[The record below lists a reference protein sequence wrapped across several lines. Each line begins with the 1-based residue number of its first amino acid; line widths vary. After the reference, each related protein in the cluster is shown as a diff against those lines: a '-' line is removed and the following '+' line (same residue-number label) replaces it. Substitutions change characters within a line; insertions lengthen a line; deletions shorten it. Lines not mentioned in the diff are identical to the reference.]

1 LSSRSL
7 LIELKR
13 IKSLLLVGEGGDM
26 NDKANIKEQTAKNTR
41 LLFQDIAGVIRLA
54 HQQEAI
60 EQSWSVC
67 ALDRQ
72 IR

>member
-1 LSSRSL
+1 
-7 LIELKR
+7 
-13 IKSLLLVGEGGDM
+13 VGEGGDM

-72 IR
+72 IRY